1 MKAQIQDIKRALSAK
16 AYLSAFALAL
26 TIPDACGLEM
36 ELLAGK
42 SYSEVK
48 SKSRKRYIAWYK
60 KYLSDLNKSFLPAKQ
75 CYKLRCSYLHESKWK
90 LKKINLCHMTT
101 GAWIT
106 LHEYTQSGI
115 VANGDKVTLKTEI
128 SLDIDIPQFCNV
140 MCAAAEKFCADNAD
154 KTSFPFLQ
162 VINYE

>member
-42 SYSEVK
+42 SYTEAK
-48 SKSRKRYIAWYK
+48 DESRIRYIAWYK
-60 KYLSDLNKSFLPAKQ
+60 KYLSDLDKSFLPAEE
-75 CYKLRCSYLHESKWK
+75 CYKLRCFYLHESKWK
-90 LKKINLCHMTT
+90 LKEINLCHMTT

-106 LHEYTQSGI
+106 LHEYTQSEI
-115 VANGDKVTLKTEI
+115 VDNGDKVPLKAEI

-154 KTSFPFLQ
+154 KTSFPVLQ